1 MLIRAV
7 ISASALGIY
16 LLVRSCSSQHRRYS
30 ELRKA
35 LGCALTD
42 ISQNRQWDVNA
53 ACILLSG
60 GLDSAIVAEVGGK
73 QLGLKTALT
82 VTCSDDATDLPYAAA
97 SAAAAGLEHIV
108 IRIPLDELLRRYLPS
123 VVRTIQ
129 SFDPMSLRNDIAI
142 SCVLHEAAARGFH
155 CAATG
160 DGADELLG
168 GYGFTHGLEPA
179 AWAAHRAHMARVM
192 EFGSARLGKH
202 LGIFVASPFTHPAV
216 KETALRLRKD
226 DCVQVDGFAGVD
238 GRRSAGASGTREP
251 RRLEA
256 CLYQAESPSY
266 VLLSLQNM

>member
-1 MLIRAV
+1 
-7 ISASALGIY
+7 
-16 LLVRSCSSQHRRYS
+16 
-30 ELRKA
+30 
-35 LGCALTD
+35 
-42 ISQNRQWDVNA
+42 
-53 ACILLSG
+53 
-60 GLDSAIVAEVGGK
+60 
-73 QLGLKTALT
+73 
-82 VTCSDDATDLPYAAA
+82 
-97 SAAAAGLEHIV
+97 
-108 IRIPLDELLRRYLPS
+108 
-123 VVRTIQ
+123 
-129 SFDPMSLRNDIAI
+129 MSLRNDIAI

>member
-1 MLIRAV
+1 MLKAAITT
-7 ISASALGIY
+7 ASALGLY
-16 LLVRSCSSQHRRYS
+16 FLLWSRSSQRRRYL
-30 ELRKA
+30 EVRKA
-35 LGCALTD
+35 LGCALAD
-42 ISQNRQWDVNA
+42 ISQDRRWDVNS

-73 QLGLKTALT
+73 QLGLMTAFT

-108 IRIPLDELLRRYLPS
+108 VRISLDELLHRYLPS
-123 VVRTIQ
+123 LVRTIQ
-129 SFDPMSLRNDIAI
+129 SFDPMSLRNDLAI
-142 SCVLHEAAARGFH
+142 SCVLHEAASRGFH

-192 EFGSARLGKH
+192 EFGSVRLGNH

-216 KETALRLRKD
+216 KETALRLCKD
-226 DCVQVDGFAGVD
+226 DCVQVDGFLGADGGSGGAAAAGE
-238 GRRSAGASGTREP
+238 SW
-251 RRLEA
+251 RL
-256 CLYQAESPSY
+256 
-266 VLLSLQNM
+266 